1 METGGNLFDERDAGR
16 AAEISKPLL
25 VLPHVRIERIASF
38 GQASPPG
45 FWYEQEE
52 DEWVALLEGE
62 AVLEWEGGTRERLVP
77 GDWVFLPARQRH
89 RVAWTAPGRPT
100 LWLAVFAQN
109 PGSVEA
115 SPQPRG

>member
-1 METGGNLFDERDAGR
+1 MKTGGNLFDDRNAGR
-16 AAEISKPLL
+16 EAESSKSLL
-25 VLPHVRIERIASF
+25 VLSQVRIERIASF
-38 GQASPPG
+38 GQASPRG

-52 DEWVALLEGE
+52 AEWVALLEGE
-62 AVLEWEGGTRERLVP
+62 AVLEWEGGTSERLVP

-100 LWLAVFAQN
+100 IWLAVFAQD
-109 PGSVEA
+109 PASADA